1 MGCVLVR
8 DGRIIARGFTQ
19 APGQHHAEA
28 MAMAQFDGDADGVT
42 AYVTLEPCS
51 FHGRTPSCATA
62 LIKRGIKRVFV
73 AMLDP
78 DPRNAGAGIALLEQA
93 GIEVIIGLLQA
104 QAAGD
109 LTPYLNRAG
118 AALDVC

>member
-1 MGCVLVR
+1 M
-8 DGRIIARGFTQ
+8 
-19 APGQHHAEA
+19 
-28 MAMAQFDGDADGVT
+28 
-42 AYVTLEPCS
+42 
-51 FHGRTPSCATA
+51 
-62 LIKRGIKRVFV
+62 IKRGIKRVFV